1 MLLFVSEPTPAVP
14 RHSGSRTACTLCK
27 DPSNPSSLYQGLRG
41 LLKVGSPG
49 IEELEDATWF
59 ASKNAGM
66 VAYKYSLGCA
76 QRGLSFV
83 GLAS

>member
-14 RHSGSRTACTLCK
+14 RHSGSRPACTLCK
-27 DPSNPSSLYQGLRG
+27 DPSSLYQGLRG

-76 QRGLSFV
+76 QRGFSFV